1 MPSGFFD
8 DLVIFERRHNLQGEV
23 FVQLEA
29 QGPLYEGER
38 LRDLIFCYAGPWA
51 FIPYLRSRE
60 DEEMLWNARQ
70 GVLLALTEIIIGLAL
85 VFSGLFPIFGILALR
100 VLLPIWLLWCL
111 GMSVT
116 SILQA
121 TKGKR
126 HRIPVVHQFI
136 EYL

>member
-1 MPSGFFD
+1 MSLD
-8 DLVIFERRHNLQGEV
+8 
-23 FVQLEA
+23 A
-29 QGPLYEGER
+29 QVPLYQGER
-38 LRDLIFCYAGPWA
+38 LRDLILCYAGPWA
-51 FIPYLRSRE
+51 FVPYLRDRE

-70 GVLLALTEIIIGLAL
+70 GVLLAFAEIIIGLAL
-85 VFSGLFPIFGILALR
+85 VLSGLFPIFGILALR

-121 TKGKR
+121 SKGKR
-126 HRIPVVHQFI
+126 HKIPVIHQFI

>member
-1 MPSGFFD
+1 
-8 DLVIFERRHNLQGEV
+8 
-23 FVQLEA
+23 VQLEA

-38 LRDLIFCYAGPWA
+38 LRDLILCYAGPWA
-51 FIPYLRSRE
+51 FVPYLRSRE

-70 GVLLALTEIIIGLAL
+70 GVLLALVEIIVGLAL
-85 VFSGLFPIFGILALR
+85 AISGLFPIFGILALR

-111 GMSVT
+111 GMAVT

-121 TKGKR
+121 TKGRR
-126 HRIPVVHQFI
+126 HKIPVVHQFI

>member
-1 MPSGFFD
+1 M
-8 DLVIFERRHNLQGEV
+8 
-23 FVQLEA
+23 QLEE

-38 LRDLIFCYAGPWA
+38 LRNLIYCYAGPWA
-51 FIPYLRSRE
+51 FVPYLRDRE

-70 GVLLALTEIIIGLAL
+70 GVLLAIVEIIVALAL
-85 VFSGLFPIFGILALR
+85 VISGLFPIFGILALR

-111 GMSVT
+111 GMSVS

-121 TKGKR
+121 SKGKR
-126 HRIPVVHQFI
+126 HKIPVIHQFI

>member
-1 MPSGFFD
+1 M
-8 DLVIFERRHNLQGEV
+8 
-23 FVQLEA
+23 QLEA

-38 LRDLIFCYAGPWA
+38 LRDLVLCYAGPWA
-51 FIPYLRSRE
+51 FVPYLRCRE

-85 VFSGLFPIFGILALR
+85 VLSGLFPIFGILAVR

-121 TKGKR
+121 SKGKR
-126 HRIPVVHQFI
+126 HKIPVIHQFI

>member
-1 MPSGFFD
+1 
-8 DLVIFERRHNLQGEV
+8 LVIFERRLTLQGEV
-23 FVQLEA
+23 FVPLEA

-38 LRDLIFCYAGPWA
+38 LRDLILCYAGPWA
-51 FIPYLRSRE
+51 FIPYLRNRE

-70 GVLLALTEIIIGLAL
+70 GVLLALTEIILGLAL
-85 VFSGLFPIFGILALR
+85 VLSGLFPIFGILALR

-121 TKGKR
+121 SKGKR
-126 HRIPVVHQFI
+126 HKIPVVHQFI